1 MQLLLLVFLCICGLS
16 WGQIDW
22 GPGACAQ
29 MAKACWPLP
38 KGAQGPPGP
47 PGEAGPAGRR
57 GAPGPPGP
65 PGPRGY
71 PGRVLTPPPGPPAP
85 KGDRGEPGYPGEPG
99 EGGDVG
105 FPGERGLRGFGGFP
119 GAKGHKG
126 KEGDT
131 GLPGRRGPP
140 GSSSSNARECMWK
153 MDDGKDRGVIVNCT
167 IQKTSSSTAIHVT
180 YNGPIEI
187 GLCKRCCKRWFF
199 TFNGQECRSPAPI
212 DAIMSGGLR
221 PDYPH
226 YQYGRVEGICQVP
239 FPAGYLR
246 VSLNLENCK
255 GFQDSDVPIKVS
267 LYKPNGLVTLH
278 EIVPPQ

>member
-1 MQLLLLVFLCICGLS
+1 
-16 WGQIDW
+16 
-22 GPGACAQ
+22 
-29 MAKACWPLP
+29 
-38 KGAQGPPGP
+38 
-47 PGEAGPAGRR
+47 
-57 GAPGPPGP
+57 
-65 PGPRGY
+65 
-71 PGRVLTPPPGPPAP
+71 
-85 KGDRGEPGYPGEPG
+85 GEPG

-212 DAIMSGGLR
+212 DAIIGLMLVNVNQRNTLPVFRHGTISGYCNSLPRGVVRVALDLSNC
-221 PDYPH
+221 PGYPSDSIVVSTEVVAT
-226 YQYGRVEGICQVP
+226 GRIIIEEVP
-239 FPAGYLR
+239 A
-246 VSLNLENCK
+246 
-255 GFQDSDVPIKVS
+255 
-267 LYKPNGLVTLH
+267 
-278 EIVPPQ
+278 PQA